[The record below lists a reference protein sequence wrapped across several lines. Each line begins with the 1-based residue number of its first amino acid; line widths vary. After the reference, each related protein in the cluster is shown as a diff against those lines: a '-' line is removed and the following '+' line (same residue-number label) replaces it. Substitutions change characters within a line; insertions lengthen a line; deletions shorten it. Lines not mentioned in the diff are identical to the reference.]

1 MQVEQDPVVNQDQV
15 LLTTSTTRN
24 PPAQVMPGQMVAQQ
38 DIVIQGQAPLTTS
51 MLAVAPPDEQKK
63 MLGERL
69 FPLVQRMYPDLSRK
83 ITWALLDLDNT
94 ELLHMLEDHNSLREK
109 VSLDS
114 VLCSLLGLYTSLQV
128 EEGVAQEEKQ
138 ELGKSLFPLVERMYP
153 DLAKKIM
160 ELFLSDTAIDTTEM
174 MWMLEDHNALSEK
187 VSLDSVTLLDLYTSL
202 QVQKAVSVL
211 QDHQGKNEKK

>member
-38 DIVIQGQAPLTTS
+38 DIVIQGQAPLSTS